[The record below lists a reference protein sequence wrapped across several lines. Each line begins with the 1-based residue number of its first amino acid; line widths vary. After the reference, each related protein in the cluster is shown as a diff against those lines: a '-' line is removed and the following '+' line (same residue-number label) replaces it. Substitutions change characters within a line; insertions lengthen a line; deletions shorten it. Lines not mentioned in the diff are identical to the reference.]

1 VERALARAIAGSTI
15 HNTAATRLTV
25 IETQQTDSGATI
37 GRVRAIVRV
46 KVQAIVPAAAAPE
59 HARVVA
65 EQVLQVGEPE
75 TAPVVAG
82 PERDPVVA
90 EPELVRVVG
99 VLQDRARNR
108 RRVPAGPAAPTKWEI
123 VAFPR
128 EQLHAAVPS
137 VVGEAVAAGIMRV
150 PAAAEVAPAWVAA
163 GTAAAAEAMAAAEA
177 VVLAAAVVVAAA
189 AAAVEAAAAAGDRRT
204 TKL

>member
-1 VERALARAIAGSTI
+1 MATEEPRTSLAVKVLAVRVELVIVPEVAPERA
-15 HNTAATRLTV
+15 
-25 IETQQTDSGATI
+25 Q
-37 GRVRAIVRV
+37 
-46 KVQAIVPAAAAPE
+46 
-59 HARVVA
+59 VVA
-65 EQVLQVGEPE
+65 EPVLRVGEPE
-75 TAPVVAG
+75 TAQVAAG

-90 EPELVRVVG
+90 EPELVRVVE

-108 RRVPAGPAAPTKWEI
+108 RRVPAGPAVPTKWEI

-128 EQLHAAVPS
+128 EQLRAAVPS
-137 VVGEAVAAGIMRV
+137 ALGEAVAAGIMRV

-189 AAAVEAAAAAGDRRT
+189 AAAVEVAAAAGDRRT